1 MIYLQSMEKLR
12 LQKLS
17 WTEKHED
24 PEDLVLSK

>member
-17 WTEKHED
+17 WTEKQED